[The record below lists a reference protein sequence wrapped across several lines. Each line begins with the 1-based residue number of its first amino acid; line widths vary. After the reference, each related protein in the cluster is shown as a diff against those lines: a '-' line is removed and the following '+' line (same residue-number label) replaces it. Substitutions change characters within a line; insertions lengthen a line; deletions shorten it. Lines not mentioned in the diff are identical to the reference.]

1 MKWKPHQFSDAIKG
15 GATFNVLISFSISQV
30 FIILRPMLDAAV
42 KTKTIVN
49 NDQLSSI
56 VLEGIRTFFLS
67 RYFTQK

>member
-1 MKWKPHQFSDAIKG
+1 MKWKPHQFSDAVKG

-49 NDQLSSI
+49 ND
-56 VLEGIRTFFLS
+56 
-67 RYFTQK
+67 